1 MATTATFALP
11 YPNPADPADVP
22 ADLQRLAV
30 KLDGTTLP
38 LFQALASK
46 GIPNG
51 YASLDALGKVPASQ
65 ISIGAASIID
75 DSITSAKIA
84 DGTLVNAD
92 LAAGAAIAP
101 SKIAGYPTDANKYLA
116 GDGTWKIVATS
127 GAPSGSASG
136 DLTGSYPG
144 PTINALAVGTT
155 KIADGAVTN
164 IKLLDG
170 AVGTTKIADGAVT
183 NLKLLDSAVTSAKIQ
198 DLTIV
203 DGDIA
208 AAAAIGP
215 TKIAGTAVVT
225 SDARLSDQRLPVSVM
240 TPAGDQ
246 TVGPG
251 ATATSYGV
259 TTMATAGYWA
269 IFVTWLSRHEV
280 NGGRYTFRMR
290 QTGQLL
296 LDWADLEAG
305 YAHTESVIRLVQV
318 TAGQQV
324 WFEFYNQQGS
334 GNLLVQHL
342 SVFAL
347 RLS

>member
-22 ADLQRLAV
+22 ADMQRLAV

-75 DSITSAKIA
+75 DSITSAKIT

-92 LAAGAAIAP
+92 LAAGAAISP

-116 GDGTWKIVATS
+116 GDGTWKLVATS

-144 PTINALAVGTT
+144 PTINALAVGTS

-183 NLKLLDSAVTSAKIQ
+183 NIKLLDSAVTSAKIQ

-203 DGDIA
+203 DGDVA
-208 AAAAIGP
+208 TTAAIAP
-215 TKIAGTAVVT
+215 TKIAGTAVT
-225 SDARLSDQRLPVSVM
+225 NSDPRLSDTRLPFQAM
-240 TPAGDQ
+240 TPAGDL

-251 ATATSYGV
+251 VTVAPHATTTLANAGFWVIFATWM
-259 TTMATAGYWA
+259 T
-269 IFVTWLSRHEV
+269 RHEV

-290 QTGQLL
+290 QTGSLL
-296 LDWADLEAG
+296 IDWQDFEAG
-305 YAHTESVIRLVQV
+305 YTHTESVIRLVQV

-334 GNLLVQHL
+334 GNLLVQHFC
-342 SVFAL
+342 VFAL